1 MPCSEMNLSL
11 PSLPL
16 AKFRI
21 GPEKMYH
28 PNFARYIKADSG
40 IAAIEFAFI
49 MPLLLLL
56 FFGLVDVTDAVSYN
70 RRITSVANSIGDLA
84 SSNRTK
90 IIKTDIDDYFKAVDL
105 IMKPKSAASV
115 KVILYGFRKNAA
127 GTAGEQIWK
136 VDNGKGPACNK
147 TPDAAGMTNL
157 MTAGND
163 LVIAQS
169 CMDYTPVVTEFL
181 GTKILGTTS
190 MKIEQIITMRP
201 RSTKTLDCYLTASA
215 TTPNC

>member
-1 MPCSEMNLSL
+1 MNWTRKMRYSNLS
-11 PSLPL
+11 
-16 AKFRI
+16 
-21 GPEKMYH
+21 
-28 PNFARYIKADSG
+28 RYIKADSG

-49 MPLLLLL
+49 MPLLLFL
-56 FFGLVDVTDAVSYN
+56 FFGLVDVTDGVSYN

-84 SSNRTK
+84 SQNRTK
-90 IIKTDIDDYFKAVDL
+90 IIKTNIDDYFKAVDL

-115 KVILYGFRKNAA
+115 RVILYGFRKNAG

-136 VDNGKGPACNK
+136 VDNGKGPSCNR
-147 TPDAAGMTNL
+147 TPDTAGMTTL

-163 LVIAQS
+163 LIVAQS

-201 RSTKTLDCYLTASA
+201 RASKTLDCYLTATA
-215 TTPNC
+215 TTSGC